1 MRVLDAC
8 VVTDALVSTG
18 RTGQQ
23 ARTLLA
29 QESWLHVPAILGAE
43 VTSALRSMLRRGL
56 VDDTTA
62 LVATRQVARLRA
74 RRYPFE
80 PFLDR
85 VWELRETVTPYD
97 AWYVA
102 LAEQLDAVLITGD
115 RRLQRASG
123 PRCQVLTPEQALS
136 EA

>member
-1 MRVLDAC
+1 MRVLDAS

-18 RTGQQ
+18 PAGQQ
-23 ARTLLA
+23 ARRLLV
-29 QESWLHVPAILGAE
+29 QESWLHVPAILGVE

-56 VDDTTA
+56 VDDSTA
-62 LVATRQVARLRA
+62 LGATSQVARLRA

-80 PFLDR
+80 PFVSR

-102 LAEQLDAVLITGD
+102 LAEALGAELVTGD
-115 RRLQRASG
+115 GRLQRAAG
-123 PRCQVLTPEQALS
+123 PRCRVLSAEEAL
-136 EA
+136 AGA